1 MKKKSSKLQMWQE
14 RLAENK
20 SKFSTENAKM
30 DGREKQ
36 YAGDT
41 VLQAVFAGQ
50 QSKQLGTRPA
60 HLHNIVAENI
70 ESEIDNNVPMPK
82 VTARKE
88 ADAPLAK
95 MIEDM
100 LRNELDR
107 LPMEMYNDQC
117 ERTVPIQGGTLHH
130 IEWDNTLRTHDTVGE
145 VTLTMVHPKQVIPQD
160 GVYNDVEDM
169 DYIFLQIPQTKSY
182 VLQRYGV
189 DVSEETES
197 APETKSVNGHTAD
210 DMVTINVAYYR
221 NDKGGIGK
229 YSWVNDIE
237 LEDLEDY
244 QARRVKRCVVCGA
257 LKPLNGDLYAM
268 DKPTLDGTPPEIIM
282 AQQLSEHYT
291 GDGSDYAAA
300 VPLEGRG
307 KPKKPGKESCP
318 YCGSDK
324 WEDSEE
330 EYEEIYT
337 ARTLG
342 NYEIPNATVALND
355 KGEAYLKPMRI
366 PFYKPNIY
374 PVVLQK
380 NVSVFG
386 RFLGESDVDKIST
399 QQNTINH
406 LDNRINRRLMQAGS
420 RVTLPIRPDFEVND
434 EEGIWYLESA
444 AEKQMIDV
452 YSFSGDLQY
461 EMLRR
466 NEVYEQARQILG
478 VTNSFQGREEG
489 STSGK
494 AREIM
499 AAQSAGRL
507 ESKRV
512 MKYAA
517 YARIFEIMF
526 KFRLAYADE
535 KRPVTGTDGNGN
547 VTYDSFDRY
556 KFLKQDEQGE
566 WYWED
571 NFIFSC
577 DNASSLASNR
587 EKMWEECT
595 AHLQAG
601 AYGNPAEI
609 ETLILYWSKMEGL
622 HYPGA
627 GETKTAL
634 EARLEQQ
641 KQQQQMMLQMQ
652 MAQQAAAAAAVP
664 NPM

>member
-1 MKKKSSKLQMWQE
+1 MKKKNSNLRMWQE
-14 RLAENK
+14 RLTENK
-20 SKFSTENAKM
+20 NKFSAEIGKM
-30 DGREKQ
+30 DDREKL
-36 YAGDT
+36 YSGDT

-50 QSKQLGTRPA
+50 KSKQLGTRPA
-60 HLHNIVAENI
+60 HLHNIVAENV

-107 LPMEMYNDQC
+107 LPMEAYNDQC

-130 IEWDNTLRTHDTVGE
+130 VEWDNTLRTHDTVGE

-160 GVYNDVEDM
+160 GVYTDIEDM
-169 DYIFLQIPQTKSY
+169 DYIFVLIPSTKSY
-182 VLQRYGV
+182 VLQRYGI
-189 DVSEETES
+189 DVSDEAES
-197 APETKSVNGHTAD
+197 SPETKSVDGNTAD

-244 QARRVKRCVVCGA
+244 QARRVKRCTVCGA

-268 DKPTLDGTPPEIIM
+268 EEPTLDGTPPEIVM
-282 AQQLSEHYT
+282 AQQLSEHFT

-307 KPKKPGKESCP
+307 KPRKKGKEICP

-342 NYEIPNATVALND
+342 NYEIPNAAVALND
-355 KGEAYLKPMRI
+355 KGEAYLQPTRI

-374 PVVLQK
+374 PIVLQK

-406 LDNRINRRLMQAGS
+406 LDNRINRRLMQAGD
-420 RVTLPIRPDFEVND
+420 RVTLPTRPDFVIDD

-478 VTNSFQGREEG
+478 VTNAYQGREEG
-489 STSGK
+489 ATSGK

-517 YARIFEIMF
+517 YSRIFEIMF

-595 AHLQAG
+595 AHFQAG
-601 AYGNPAEI
+601 AYGNPADT

-652 MAQQAAAAAAVP
+652 MAQQAAAAAAAP